1 MFIVKSTETIFPI
14 EKVRAQFP
22 ALERTYKERPAAYFD
37 GPGGSQVV
45 LQAITAITGYMQRGG
60 ANLHGTF
67 PSSWETESVI
77 SEARAAVADFL
88 NVQANEVAFG
98 ANMTT
103 LTIAIANALGKQFK
117 QGDEVVVTEMDHR
130 ANVDPWIMMAE
141 DHGLTV
147 RWIPVDKE
155 KLTLDMSNIDTLIN
169 EKTKVVALGMA
180 SNAIG
185 TIVDL
190 APAVKRAREVGAL
203 VAADAVHAAPHMP
216 IDREAQDID
225 ILLCSAYK
233 FFGPHIGIAAIRENV
248 FKDLVPYKLTTSPSY
263 YPDKLETGTQNHEGI
278 AGIRPAIEFFASF
291 GEGKT
296 RREKILSGYEKIE
309 HYENGLAARLR
320 DGLSQIDKVTLWQA
334 ADDVAKTPT
343 VAFQVAGY
351 EPSQVCEFLA
361 EEYSIFTAAGHFYAS
376 TLGDVLDVNKTG
388 GWVRAGLAPYN
399 TEEEVDRFIKAI
411 GSL

>member
-1 MFIVKSTETIFPI
+1 MLNVKPTETVFPI
-14 EKVRAQFP
+14 EQVRAQFP
-22 ALERTYKERPAAYFD
+22 ALDRRYKERPAAYFD

-45 LQAITAITGYMQRGG
+45 LQAITAISGYMQRGG

-67 PSSWETESVI
+67 PSSWETEQVI
-77 SEARAAVADFL
+77 SEAREAVADFL
-88 NVQANEVAFG
+88 NVQPNEVAFG

-103 LTIAIANALGKQFK
+103 LTIAIANALGRQFK
-117 QGDEVVVTEMDHR
+117 AGDEIVVTEMDHR
-130 ANVDPWIMMAE
+130 ANVDPWLMMAE
-141 DHGLTV
+141 DRGLTV

-155 KLTLDMSNIDTLIN
+155 KLTLDMSAIDSLIN
-169 EKTKVVALGMA
+169 DRTKVVALGMA

-203 VAADAVHAAPHMP
+203 VAADAVHAAPHIP
-216 IDREAQDID
+216 IDRDALDID
-225 ILLCSAYK
+225 ILLCSVYK
-233 FFGPHIGIAAIRENV
+233 FFGPHIGIAAIREGV
-248 FKDLVPYKLTTSPSY
+248 FEKLEPYKLTTSPSY
-263 YPDKLETGTQNHEGI
+263 YPNKLETGTQNHEGI

-291 GEGKT
+291 GEGQT
-296 RREKILSGYEKIE
+296 RRDRILSGFHMIE
-309 HYENGLAARLR
+309 EYENSLALRLRSGLAE
-320 DGLSQIDKVTLWQA
+320 IDKVTLWQA

-343 VAFQVAGY
+343 IAFQVEGY
-351 EPSQVCEFLA
+351 EPSEVCVFLA

-399 TEEEVDRFIKAI
+399 TEEEVDRFITAI
-411 GSL
+411 ASL